1 MNAISRIMLI
11 LLALTSHY
19 AHANTPPLIIY
30 TYSSFVS
37 EWGPGPAIKEGF
49 EANCTCEIKFVALED
64 GAALLNRLQ
73 LEGTSS
79 KADIVLGLDTSLIH
93 EARAT
98 KILTIHGLPLE
109 NYDLTLDWKDDV
121 FIPYDY
127 GHFAFIYDSD
137 TIQSPARSL
146 RELVEDKEGPRL
158 IIQDPR
164 TSTPGLGL
172 LLWMRA
178 VFGESAAEAW
188 TNLAPRILT
197 VTAGWS
203 QAYGLFLEGEAPL
216 VLSYTTSP
224 AYHRHVEMTDRYK
237 AAEFSEGHYT
247 QIEVA
252 AKLKTSTQ
260 QDLASQFLEFML
272 SSYVQT
278 LIPTTNWMFPVTK
291 TDEPL
296 PEAFTNLVTP
306 VRTLLIE
313 PQEVAKYRRQ
323 WVMEWLE
330 ALSRSR

>member
-1 MNAISRIMLI
+1 MNAISRIILI
-11 LLALTSHY
+11 LLALTSYY
-19 AHANTPPLIIY
+19 AHADKPSLVIY

-49 EANCTCEIKFVALED
+49 EANCRCEIKFVGLED

-79 KADIVLGLDTSLIH
+79 KADIVLGLDTSLMH

-98 KILTIHGLPLE
+98 KVLTLHGLQLE

-146 RELVEDKEGPRL
+146 KELIEDKEGPRL

-178 VFGESAAEAW
+178 VFGESATEAW
-188 TNLAPRILT
+188 INLAPRILT

-203 QAYGLFLEGEAPL
+203 QAYGLFLEGEAPI

-224 AYHRHVEMTDRYK
+224 AYHRHVEKTDRYK

-260 QDLASQFLEFML
+260 QDLAGQFLEFML
-272 SSYVQT
+272 SPYVQT
-278 LIPTTNWMFPVTK
+278 LIPTTNWMFPVAK

-313 PQEVAKYRRQ
+313 PQEVAKYRQQ

-330 ALSRSR
+330 ALTR